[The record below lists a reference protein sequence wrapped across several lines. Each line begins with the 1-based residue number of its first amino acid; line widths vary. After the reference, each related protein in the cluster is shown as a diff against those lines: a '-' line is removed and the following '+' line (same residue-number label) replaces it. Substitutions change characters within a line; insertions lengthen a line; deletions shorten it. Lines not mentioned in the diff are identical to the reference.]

1 MTVGDRA
8 ERRITSVQEP
18 QPDPTRRA
26 EPKQPVSSA
35 PGEMPIPP
43 GAVSR
48 PAGPVGL
55 TNPLAAAVG
64 AAAGAP
70 PTAAPRHSARPGSP
84 GRSLPAIAWSRP
96 TPPPAPSI
104 PPAAP
109 PTAGRSTE
117 PAASTGPAQPVPA
130 PASPEAAPLDAVER
144 APPPAWLGQAATSA
158 PAAPQQSDDPPTAG
172 PPNGGRSSR
181 PPSNFAATTAAQPPS
196 VSLLPPAPPFAQ
208 TAPLQPPL
216 PSLLPPEPPRSAQD
230 TGPDARPATGPDP
243 DQSPG
248 REPISLSDGHGPLAS
263 VPASAVA
270 HRTPPVAP
278 NLDPGTHKPDAN
290 NTRPGVISERNGSLN
305 HRQPAPGPPD
315 NAPADNGTL
324 DPSLPTGATPWGPS
338 SRSVGIERFAATPHA
353 TAALLAPPATRV
365 PNGRA
370 GLGAS
375 LITLALIGLVGN
387 PPVLRWLVDQAIRPW
402 ARELVSVGFFAHW
415 TPRAR
420 PGPLAGQATLEAAF
434 WSERAGPDLV
444 GRGLGGE
451 ANLHWV
457 ANLGRVGLLVVA
469 IGSGVALALRGH
481 RGGGLS
487 RWLAAWGAVGLASAA
502 TGALS
507 SLLFTLASELTDRS
521 PVASLLAGAGFGGLW
536 ALLIGFPVA
545 VLAAVMARP
554 RSS

>member
-1 MTVGDRA
+1 M
-8 ERRITSVQEP
+8 QEP
-18 QPDPTRRA
+18 QPDPPRRA
-26 EPKQPVSSA
+26 EPEQPVSFA
-35 PGEMPIPP
+35 PGEVPVPA

-55 TNPLAAAVG
+55 TNPLAASTP
-64 AAAGAP
+64 AAAGVP

-96 TPPPAPSI
+96 TPPPAPPI
-104 PPAAP
+104 PP
-109 PTAGRSTE
+109 
-117 PAASTGPAQPVPA
+117 
-130 PASPEAAPLDAVER
+130 AAPLDAVDR
-144 APPPAWLGQAATSA
+144 APPPAWLGQVGTSA
-158 PAAPQQSDDPPTAG
+158 PAAPQQADDPNTLTGRATAG
-172 PPNGGRSSR
+172 RPNGGRSWR
-181 PPSNFAATTAAQPPS
+181 PPSHFAATTAPPPPS
-196 VSLLPPAPPFAQ
+196 ASLLPPAPPFAP

-230 TGPDARPATGPDP
+230 TGPD
-243 DQSPG
+243 
-248 REPISLSDGHGPLAS
+248 
-263 VPASAVA
+263 
-270 HRTPPVAP
+270 
-278 NLDPGTHKPDAN
+278 
-290 NTRPGVISERNGSLN
+290 
-305 HRQPAPGPPD
+305 PD

-387 PPVLRWLVDQAIRPW
+387 PPVLRWLVDQATRPW
-402 ARELVSVGFFAHW
+402 ARELVSIGFFAHW

-434 WSERAGPDLV
+434 WSERAGPDLI

-457 ANLGRVGLLVVA
+457 ANLGQIVLLVVA
-469 IGSGVALALRGH
+469 IGIGVALALRGH

-487 RWLAAWGAVGLASAA
+487 RWLAAWGAVGLASAT

-507 SLLFTLASELTDRS
+507 SLLFTLASEVTDRS
-521 PVASLLAGAGFGGLW
+521 PVESLLAGAGFGGLW

-545 VLAAVMARP
+545 VLAAVVARP
-554 RSS
+554 RSF

>member
-1 MTVGDRA
+1 M
-8 ERRITSVQEP
+8 QEP
-18 QPDPTRRA
+18 QPDPPRRA
-26 EPKQPVSSA
+26 EPEQPVSFA
-35 PGEMPIPP
+35 PGEVPIPP

-48 PAGPVGL
+48 PAGPIGL
-55 TNPLAAAVG
+55 TNPLAEPT
-64 AAAGAP
+64 AAAGVP
-70 PTAAPRHSARPGSP
+70 PTAAPRHTARPGSP
-84 GRSLPAIAWSRP
+84 GHFLPAIAWSRP

-109 PTAGRSTE
+109 
-117 PAASTGPAQPVPA
+117 
-130 PASPEAAPLDAVER
+130 LDAVDR
-144 APPPAWLGQAATSA
+144 APPPAWLDQVGTSA
-158 PAAPQQSDDPPTAG
+158 PAAPQQSDDPATAG
-172 PPNGGRSSR
+172 PPNGSRSWR
-181 PPSNFAATTAAQPPS
+181 PPSNFAATTAAPPPS
-196 VSLLPPAPPFAQ
+196 ASLLPPAPPFAP

-216 PSLLPPEPPRSAQD
+216 PSLLPPDPPRSAQD
-230 TGPDARPATGPDP
+230 TGPDTGPD
-243 DQSPG
+243 
-248 REPISLSDGHGPLAS
+248 
-263 VPASAVA
+263 
-270 HRTPPVAP
+270 
-278 NLDPGTHKPDAN
+278 PDAN
-290 NTRPGVISERNGSLN
+290 NTRPDLISERNGSLN

-387 PPVLRWLVDQAIRPW
+387 PPVLRWLVDQATRPW

-434 WSERAGPDLV
+434 WSERAGPDLI

-469 IGSGVALALRGH
+469 IGIGVALALRGH

-507 SLLFTLASELTDRS
+507 SLLFTLASEVTDRS

-545 VLAAVMARP
+545 VLAAVVARP
-554 RSS
+554 RSF

>member
-1 MTVGDRA
+1 MDR
-8 ERRITSVQEP
+8 
-18 QPDPTRRA
+18 
-26 EPKQPVSSA
+26 
-35 PGEMPIPP
+35 
-43 GAVSR
+43 
-48 PAGPVGL
+48 
-55 TNPLAAAVG
+55 
-64 AAAGAP
+64 
-70 PTAAPRHSARPGSP
+70 
-84 GRSLPAIAWSRP
+84 
-96 TPPPAPSI
+96 
-104 PPAAP
+104 
-109 PTAGRSTE
+109 
-117 PAASTGPAQPVPA
+117 
-130 PASPEAAPLDAVER
+130 
-144 APPPAWLGQAATSA
+144 
-158 PAAPQQSDDPPTAG
+158 
-172 PPNGGRSSR
+172 PPNGGRSWR

-196 VSLLPPAPPFAQ
+196 ASLLPPAPPFAP

-230 TGPDARPATGPDP
+230 TGPDTD
-243 DQSPG
+243 
-248 REPISLSDGHGPLAS
+248 
-263 VPASAVA
+263 
-270 HRTPPVAP
+270 
-278 NLDPGTHKPDAN
+278 PDAN
-290 NTRPGVISERNGSLN
+290 STRPDVISERNGSLN
-305 HRQPAPGPPD
+305 YRQPAPGPPD

-387 PPVLRWLVDQAIRPW
+387 PPVLRWLVDQATRPW

-434 WSERAGPDLV
+434 WSERAGPDLI

-469 IGSGVALALRGH
+469 IGIGVALALRGH

-507 SLLFTLASELTDRS
+507 SLLFTLASEVTDRS